1 MTHSTHSLPTPPEL
15 DDDLE
20 GMTVAASLNGE
31 TLRQLLRNRNF
42 VPLWLG
48 QMVSYIGDQF
58 TLIAALS
65 VVQALAGKEYALWV
79 ALIGVA
85 NAAPTILLGL
95 IGGVLVDRLD
105 RKWVMIATDVIRAV
119 ALLSLLFVGNDASR
133 LWLFVVALFV
143 TGAAGTLFYPARASA
158 LPAIVS
164 RQTLATANALIEAG
178 FVIAL
183 VLGSLLSTTLI
194 AAVGA
199 GAAFAFN
206 GGAYLFSALMI
217 LIMQIPQRVIF
228 RESEASIKE
237 VWAELRD
244 GLSYMWRTRS
254 MRYIMGLS
262 IMVATSIG
270 AVLILALEYLNS
282 GLNVGQGAYG
292 PVIAILGIGI
302 VIGGVL
308 IKQLSRFLPTN
319 RLVGAAM
326 ALNGL
331 AVLGFV
337 LNPSYLVVC
346 IFTALIGFSVVVA
359 RAVLGTLVQAIP
371 PEEYRGRVQ
380 GAFNLIFSAPLAI
393 SVGMAGVLLSL
404 FKGAE
409 WFNFSWLGI
418 ELSPELGIVGT
429 AGQEWIVFAGFG
441 VALLLTAVLAVVM
454 LRGIDEAVYSSDEPI
469 EGASE

>member
-1 MTHSTHSLPTPPEL
+1 MANLPIPVIP
-15 DDDLE
+15 DDE
-20 GMTVAASLNGE
+20 EIENMTVAASLNGA
-31 TLRQLLRNRNF
+31 TLRSLLRNRNF

-58 TLIAALS
+58 TLIAALT
-65 VVQALAGKEYALWV
+65 VVQKLAGENYALWV
-79 ALIGVA
+79 ALIGIA

-95 IGGVLVDRLD
+95 VGGVMVDRLD
-105 RKWVMIATDVIRAV
+105 RKWTMIVTDMLRAG
-119 ALLSLLFVGNDASR
+119 ALLSLLLVGSDPSR
-133 LWLFVVALFV
+133 LWLFVFALAV

-164 RQTLATANALIEAG
+164 RATLATANALIEAG

-183 VLGSLLSTTLI
+183 VLGSLLSTALI
-194 AAVGA
+194 ATLGA
-199 GAAFAFN
+199 GIAFGFN
-206 GGAYLFSALMI
+206 GFAYMFSALMI
-217 LIMQIPQRVIF
+217 FIMRIPKRVVYNGT
-228 RESEASIKE
+228 RPTVGQ

-262 IMVATSIG
+262 VMVAISIG
-270 AVLILALEYLNS
+270 AVLILALEYLQS
-282 GLNVGQGAYG
+282 ELNVGEGAFG
-292 PVIAILGIGI
+292 PVVAILGVGI

-326 ALNGL
+326 ALNGM
-331 AVLGFV
+331 AVLGFI
-337 LNPSYLVVC
+337 LKPTYIVVC
-346 IFTALIGFSVVVA
+346 VFTALIGFSVVVA

-393 SVGMAGVLLSL
+393 SVGLAGVMLSI
-404 FKGAE
+404 FKGRE
-409 WFNFSWLGI
+409 Y
-418 ELSPELGIVGT
+418 
-429 AGQEWIVFAGFG
+429 IVFAGFG
-441 VALLLTAVLAVVM
+441 TALILTAALAMVM
-454 LRGIDEAVYSSDEPI
+454 LRGIDEAVYS
-469 EGASE
+469 GG